1 MQKPRV
7 MGVSV
12 LVLAGLGGSW
22 GLPVLAQAVVPVPVE
37 IVIPEPPPPPPAVV
51 PPPDSV
57 STVVIPG
64 SGLNTD
70 IPSVDPAPL
79 PILSPPNFSAE
90 VCAGIGDPLAEGI
103 DNLNRLTAE
112 RARATSPAERER
124 LEREIVTQSLQLP
137 DLVTE
142 DFGSRNLALGQSEG
156 CDELIQAVNNLLQ
169 EVADYLGA
177 LREAKTAILW

>member
-1 MQKPRV
+1 MQKQ
-7 MGVSV
+7 GVRGISV
-12 LVLAGLGGSW
+12 LLLAGLGGSW
-22 GLPVLAQAVVPVPVE
+22 GLPVMAQAVVPVPVE
-37 IVIPEPPPPPPAVV
+37 IVIPEPPPPPPVVV

-79 PILSPPNFSAE
+79 PIPSLPTFSTE

-103 DNLNRLTAE
+103 DNLNRLIAE

-124 LEREIVTQSLQLP
+124 LEREIVTQSLRLP

-142 DFGSRNLALGQSEG
+142 DFGSRNLTLGQSEA
-156 CDELIQAVNNLLQ
+156 CDNLVQLMNNLLQ

-177 LREAKTAILW
+177 LRKAKTAILW